1 MKLSQQEV
9 ELFYELMWSLQFFV
23 KQKLKLLRKIRT
35 LQDYSD
41 CSQQDKMKVRQTMY
55 ENIELID
62 IFIKENPQNFSDE
75 KLDIVAS
82 WKSFIFD
89 NFHIERILKK
99 YTVFISSK
107 NDVYAVLALT
117 DDFGEIIHKSQLPL
131 YVKAVLLPFKGK
143 IIYDGLF
150 ERYNIY
156 FGGGISS
163 DLKEVYLAAKQ
174 NAKIIETLDS
184 DIKTQSLI
192 KSKENIKDFRSE
204 FDKLT
209 EISNKLR
216 GGSGQP
222 PINSPVF
229 GLIKASIELGQLAV
243 SEPNDIENLWQNLNK
258 VFRSL
263 KKVERTLSRA
273 EH

>member
-99 YTVFISSK
+99 YTVFISSR

-143 IIYDGLF
+143 IIYDGLL

>member
-1 MKLSQQEV
+1 MKLLQQEV

-99 YTVFISSK
+99 YTIFISSK

-117 DDFGEIIHKSQLPL
+117 NDFGEIIHKSQLPL

-143 IIYDGLF
+143 IIYDGIF

-184 DIKTQSLI
+184 DIKTQPPT
-192 KSKENIKDFRSE
+192 KSKVNIKDFRSE
-204 FDKLT
+204 FGKLT

-243 SEPNDIENLWQNLNK
+243 SDPNDIETLWQNLNK

>member
-41 CSQQDKMKVRQTMY
+41 CSQQDKVKVRQTMY

-107 NDVYAVLALT
+107 
-117 DDFGEIIHKSQLPL
+117 
-131 YVKAVLLPFKGK
+131 
-143 IIYDGLF
+143 
-150 ERYNIY
+150 
-156 FGGGISS
+156 
-163 DLKEVYLAAKQ
+163 
-174 NAKIIETLDS
+174 
-184 DIKTQSLI
+184 
-192 KSKENIKDFRSE
+192 
-204 FDKLT
+204 
-209 EISNKLR
+209 
-216 GGSGQP
+216 
-222 PINSPVF
+222 
-229 GLIKASIELGQLAV
+229 
-243 SEPNDIENLWQNLNK
+243 
-258 VFRSL
+258 
-263 KKVERTLSRA
+263 KKCIRCFSFN
-273 EH
+273 

>member
-1 MKLSQQEV
+1 MKLSEQEV

-99 YTVFISSK
+99 YAVFISPKK
-107 NDVYAVLALT
+107 NVYAVLALT
-117 DDFGEIIHKSQLPL
+117 NDFGEIIHKSQLPL

-143 IIYDGLF
+143 IIYDGLL

-184 DIKTQSLI
+184 DITTQPST

>member
-35 LQDYSD
+35 LQEYSD
-41 CSQQDKMKVRQTMY
+41 CSQQDKMKVTQKMY

-82 WKSFIFD
+82 WKSFISD

-99 YTVFISSK
+99 YTIFISSK

-117 DDFGEIIHKSQLPL
+117 NDFGELIHKSQLPL

-143 IIYDGLF
+143 ILYDGLF

-156 FGGGISS
+156 FGGGTSS

-174 NAKIIETLDS
+174 NVKIKETLDS
-184 DIKTQSLI
+184 DITTQPPT
-192 KSKENIKDFRSE
+192 KSKENIKDFSPE

-222 PINSPVF
+222 SINSPVF
-229 GLIKASIELGQLAV
+229 SLIKASIELGQLAV
-243 SEPNDIENLWQNLNK
+243 SDPNDIENLWQNLNK
-258 VFRSL
+258 VLRFL
-263 KKVERTLSRA
+263 KKVERILSRA
-273 EH
+273 EY

>member
-41 CSQQDKMKVRQTMY
+41 CSQQDKIKVRQTMY

-62 IFIKENPQNFSDE
+62 VFIKENPQKFSDE

-107 NDVYAVLALT
+107 KNVYAVLALT
-117 DDFGEIIHKSQLPL
+117 NDFGEIIHKSQLPL

-143 IIYDGLF
+143 IIYDGLL

-156 FGGGISS
+156 FGGGISN

-229 GLIKASIELGQLAV
+229 SLIKASIELGQLAV
-243 SEPNDIENLWQNLNK
+243 SEPNDIESLWQNLNK

>member
-1 MKLSQQEV
+1 MKLSEQEV

-107 NDVYAVLALT
+107 KNVYAVLALT
-117 DDFGEIIHKSQLPL
+117 NDFGEIIHKSQLPL

-143 IIYDGLF
+143 IIYDGLL

-174 NAKIIETLDS
+174 NGKIIETLDS

-192 KSKENIKDFRSE
+192 KLKENIKDFRSE

>member
-82 WKSFIFD
+82 WKNFILD

-117 DDFGEIIHKSQLPL
+117 ETFHEVHFMII
-131 YVKAVLLPFKGK
+131 LLF
-143 IIYDGLF
+143 
-150 ERYNIY
+150 
-156 FGGGISS
+156 
-163 DLKEVYLAAKQ
+163 Q
-174 NAKIIETLDS
+174 
-184 DIKTQSLI
+184 
-192 KSKENIKDFRSE
+192 
-204 FDKLT
+204 
-209 EISNKLR
+209 
-216 GGSGQP
+216 
-222 PINSPVF
+222 
-229 GLIKASIELGQLAV
+229 
-243 SEPNDIENLWQNLNK
+243 
-258 VFRSL
+258 
-263 KKVERTLSRA
+263 
-273 EH
+273 

>member
-99 YTVFISSK
+99 YTIFISSK

-117 DDFGEIIHKSQLPL
+117 NDFGELIHKSQLPL

-143 IIYDGLF
+143 IIYDGLL

-174 NAKIIETLDS
+174 NVKIIETLDS
-184 DIKTQSLI
+184 DITTQPPT
-192 KSKENIKDFRSE
+192 KSRENIKDFRPE

-229 GLIKASIELGQLAV
+229 SLIKASIELGQLAV

>member
-1 MKLSQQEV
+1 MKLSEQEV

-107 NDVYAVLALT
+107 NDVYAVLALI

-143 IIYDGLF
+143 IIYDGLL

>member
-41 CSQQDKMKVRQTMY
+41 CSQQDKMKVRQMMY

-82 WKSFIFD
+82 WKNFIFD

-117 DDFGEIIHKSQLPL
+117 NDFGELIHKSQLPF

-174 NAKIIETLDS
+174 NLKIIETLDS
-184 DIKTQSLI
+184 DITTQPPT
-192 KSKENIKDFRSE
+192 KSKENIKDFSPE

-222 PINSPVF
+222 PINTPVF
-229 GLIKASIELGQLAV
+229 SLIKASIELGQLAV
-243 SEPNDIENLWQNLNK
+243 SDPNDIETLWQNLNK
-258 VFRSL
+258 VFRFL
-263 KKVERTLSRA
+263 KKVELTLSRA
-273 EH
+273 EY

>member
-41 CSQQDKMKVRQTMY
+41 CSKQDKMKVRQTMY

-143 IIYDGLF
+143 IIYDGLL

>member
-107 NDVYAVLALT
+107 KNVYAVLALT
-117 DDFGEIIHKSQLPL
+117 NDFGEIIHKSQLPL

-143 IIYDGLF
+143 IIYDGLL

-184 DIKTQSLI
+184 DITTQSPI

>member
-1 MKLSQQEV
+1 MKLSEQEV

-99 YTVFISSK
+99 YAVFISPKK
-107 NDVYAVLALT
+107 NVYAVLALT
-117 DDFGEIIHKSQLPL
+117 NDFGEIIHKSKLPL

-143 IIYDGLF
+143 IIYDGLL

-174 NAKIIETLDS
+174 NAKVIETLDS

-229 GLIKASIELGQLAV
+229 SLIKASIELGQLAV

>member
-1 MKLSQQEV
+1 MKLSEQEV

-41 CSQQDKMKVRQTMY
+41 CSQQDKVKVRQTMY

-107 NDVYAVLALT
+107 NDVYAVLALI

-143 IIYDGLF
+143 IIYDGLL

-184 DIKTQSLI
+184 DIKTQPPT

-243 SEPNDIENLWQNLNK
+243 SEPNDIENLRPNLNK